1 LTAIGAHNLAR
12 LADDALG
19 RHGDRSEALWF
30 EGRWYSSGELY
41 DRMTRVAAGLTG
53 LGVAAGDRV
62 VVFMANAP
70 EVGVVYQA
78 IWRAGAV
85 ATPTIFLLPP
95 QELQHVLSDS
105 GAKVVVT
112 TPEFLPTALTA
123 AEGVGAVE
131 HIVCLDLEDPSS
143 VEGPCPVHAMAEL
156 EDSDPAP
163 IVPRGDDD
171 LAGLLYTGGTTGR
184 SKGVMQSHAAFWHM
198 AKAAGDHTRVDG
210 ITRSLTPLPLSHA
223 YGLGVAIAAGHEP
236 EPLTSVLMRWFD
248 PVGALG
254 LIAEHRIERTF
265 MVPSMIQLL
274 LAQDLDAHDL
284 SSLRYIA
291 SGAAPLAPEV
301 IHAFEER
308 LPGVQVLEG
317 YGLTESATF
326 VSANQY
332 DNRKVG
338 TVGLPFPG
346 VDVRTVDDD
355 GSPADPGELIVRSP
369 GVMQGYWD
377 DPDATTAAL
386 TDDGWLRT
394 GDVATIDEDGF
405 ITIIDRK
412 KDVIIRGGFNV
423 YPRDVED
430 ALMEH
435 PAVAMAGVVGQP
447 DRDKGEEVVAFVQP
461 VPGADLDPD
470 DVVAWARDRLGGYR
484 YPRIVHVVDALPLT
498 PVMKLDRKAL
508 RARL

>member
-1 LTAIGAHNLAR
+1 MTSIGTHNLAR
-12 LADDALG
+12 LADDAFE
-19 RHGDRSEALWF
+19 RHGDRQDALLF

-41 DRMTRVAAGLTG
+41 DRMTRVAAGLSS
-53 LGVAAGDRV
+53 LGVEAGDRV

-95 QELQHVLSDS
+95 PELRHVLEDS
-105 GAKVVVT
+105 AAVVAVT
-112 TPEFLPTALTA
+112 TPEFLPAVLA
-123 AEGVGAVE
+123 AADGVDTLRHV
-131 HIVCLDLEDPSS
+131 VCLDLDDPSS
-143 VEGPCPVHAMAEL
+143 VQSSVEVLRMADL
-156 EDSDPAP
+156 EASEPAP
-163 IVPRGDDD
+163 IVPRADDD

-223 YGLGVAIAAGHEP
+223 YGLGVSIAAGHEP
-236 EPLTSVLMRWFD
+236 EALTSVLMRWFE
-248 PVGALG
+248 PARSLA
-254 LIAEHRIERTF
+254 LIAEHRIERAY

-274 LAQDLDAHDL
+274 LTQDLDAHDL
-284 SSLRYIA
+284 GALRYIA
-291 SGAAPLAPEV
+291 SGAAPLSPEV
-301 IHAFEER
+301 INAIEER
-308 LPGVQVLEG
+308 LPGLQILEG

-326 VSANQY
+326 VSSNQY
-332 DNRKVG
+332 GNRRVG

-346 VDVRTVDDD
+346 VEVMTVDDD
-355 GSPADPGELIVRSP
+355 GQPADPGELLVSSP
-369 GVMQGYWD
+369 GVMQGYWND
-377 DPDATTAAL
+377 GEATSAAL

-394 GDVATIDEDGF
+394 GDIATIDDDGF
-405 ITIIDRK
+405 LSIIDRK

-447 DRDKGEEVVAFVQP
+447 DPDKGEEVVAFVRP
-461 VPGADLDPD
+461 APGVDVDPD
-470 DVVAWARDRLGGYR
+470 DLVAWAKGRLGGYR